1 MSLTRG
7 TLKRPAAWLLMLA
20 LAVPLTAVAAEVV
33 LSAQELFNRMK
44 DAVREQNY
52 DGILVYQR
60 GQAVDS
66 MRIVH
71 RNRDG
76 VEEERLVS
84 LSGPPHEVVRNN
96 GTVSCYFPES
106 HSVIVQKNQPPSLFP
121 GWIHNADE
129 TSRLYRF
136 VTLGRDRLANRNAT
150 VIGIQPRHAF
160 RYGYRLWIDD
170 ATYLLLKSDVVNSRG
185 SALEQIL
192 FTQLNAPADI
202 SDGDLAPSAQSRDY
216 QPVGIADA
224 AAEAAAQSQAGAEK
238 THWQA
243 HWLPEGFTLREHEV
257 KIIPAHQLPVE
268 NLTYSDGIAVIS
280 VFVEKADQSQEP
292 LQGFSMVGAVSTYSM
307 LVGDH
312 QITAVGEVPP
322 LTVRQIA
329 SSMAPEP

>member
-1 MSLTRG
+1 
-7 TLKRPAAWLLMLA
+7 
-20 LAVPLTAVAAEVV
+20 
-33 LSAQELFNRMK
+33 MK
-44 DAVREQNY
+44 DAVRDQSY
-52 DGILVYQR
+52 DGVLVYER

-66 MRIVH
+66 MRILH
-71 RNRDG
+71 RNREG
-76 VEEERLVS
+76 AEEERLVS

-136 VTLGRDRLANRNAT
+136 VTLGRDRLANRDAT
-150 VIGIQPRHAF
+150 IIGIQPRHAF

-185 SALEQIL
+185 SALEQIF
-192 FTQLNAPADI
+192 FTQLTAPADI
-202 SDGDLAPSAQSRDY
+202 PDGDLAPSMQNQDY
-216 QPVGIADA
+216 QRVENTGELTAT
-224 AAEAAAQSQAGAEK
+224 ESQEEVTK

-257 KIIPAHQLPVE
+257 KTIPAHQMPVE

-280 VFVEKADQSQEP
+280 VFVEKTDQSQEP

-307 LVGDH
+307 LIGDH

-329 SSMAPEP
+329 SSMAPAP